1 LENFHN
7 KHELDSIEI
16 EQFNKLYNSNSTPSI
31 FQNFAFNK
39 INNEKKHYFF
49 VTENNVITSYLIVIE
64 SNLSKL
70 KSIKTAKIISEPV
83 AINELQKEKLINYIL
98 KYYIKFK
105 FSDVNFTPLNSKL
118 NFNEFKKYNIKFQSR
133 ETGTILIDLNYKTEE
148 IISNFSKNLKKNIN
162 KGKNKGITTR
172 LIEKDDEI
180 SILVDIHSK
189 MSIYKNINHY
199 SKDEIRNILRF
210 IWQNKQGFIMGC
222 FLENSLIGGIACL
235 NQGTRTEY
243 FIGISHPEFRK
254 LPINH
259 LGIYESILYA
269 KNKNQI
275 EFDMGGI
282 VLNAKEDDQL
292 YSIGEFKKDFSKK
305 TIKFNPENIIIT
317 NKTRYIIKNCYLIF
331 TKLLNK

>member
-16 EQFNKLYNSNSTPSI
+16 EQFNKLYNSNPSPSI
-31 FQNFAFNK
+31 FQNFAFNI
-39 INNEKKHYFF
+39 INNQKKHYFF
-49 VTENNVITSYLIVIE
+49 VTDNNIIISYLIVIE

-70 KSIKTAKIISEPV
+70 KSIKSAKIISEPV
-83 AINELQKEKLINYIL
+83 AINELQKEKLMNYIL

-118 NFNEFKKYNIKFQSR
+118 NFNEFKQYNIKFQSR
-133 ETGTILIDLNYKTEE
+133 ETGTILIDLNYEIE
-148 IISNFSKNLKKNIN
+148 DIISNFSKNLKKNIN
-162 KGKNKGITTR
+162 KGKNKGITNR
-172 LIEKDDEI
+172 LIEKDNEI

-199 SKDEIRNILRF
+199 SKNEIRNILRF
-210 IWQNKQGFIMGC
+210 ILQNKQGFIMGC

-269 KNKNQI
+269 KNQNQI

-305 TIKFNPENIIIT
+305 IVEFNPEISINT
-317 NKTRYIIKNCYLIF
+317 NEFRHLIKKCYLYL